1 MAGNRDRRCPNQ
13 IRYTRPSRAQ
23 QRSTRFWTVMVSAS
37 LCAAS
42 GAVRHAAGL
51 VAGTAGRRRHA
62 ALCHVLHTQPV
73 PPADLVRRR
82 EANQQ
87 QTCEFIY
94 RSESSF
100 ARTACSNWTSGCNTP
115 VSRQLNERGDAAP
128 WPDRPLVRPIGLAAG
143 NCESQIAVD

>member
-1 MAGNRDRRCPNQ
+1 
-13 IRYTRPSRAQ
+13 
-23 QRSTRFWTVMVSAS
+23 MVSAS

-42 GAVRHAAGL
+42 GAVRHAASL
-51 VAGTAGRRRHA
+51 VAGTAGRRRHP
-62 ALCHVLHTQPV
+62 ALCRVLHTQPA

-94 RSESSF
+94 YYCSESSF
-100 ARTACSNWTSGCNTP
+100 ARTACSNWTSDCSTP

-128 WPDRPLVRPIGLAAG
+128 
-143 NCESQIAVD
+143 